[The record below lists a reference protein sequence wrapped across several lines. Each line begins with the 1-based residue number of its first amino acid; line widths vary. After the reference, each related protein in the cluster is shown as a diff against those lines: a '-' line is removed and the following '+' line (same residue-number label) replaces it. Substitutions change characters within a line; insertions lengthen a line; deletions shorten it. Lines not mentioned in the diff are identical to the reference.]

1 MVKAMF
7 VDPRE
12 RQNGQGRSSKDNNAK
27 NNAKKTLSIA
37 F

>member
-12 RQNGQGRSSKDNNAK
+12 RQKRQGQRCKA
-27 NNAKKTLSIA
+27 NNAKKTLLIA

>member
-1 MVKAMF
+1 MVKVMF
-7 VDPRE
+7 VDLRE
-12 RQNGQGRSSKDNNAK
+12 KQKRQGQRCKANNAK